1 MSYLRVENL
10 SKSFGDK
17 EVLKDINLEINEGE
31 FLCLL
36 GPSGCGKTTLLRIIA
51 GLEDLNGGEIF
62 LLNNDITKLE
72 PSKRGFGIVFQSY
85 ALFPNMTAYKNI
97 EFALKQKKLDKQ
109 QIEKKIAEVL
119 EIVGLTQEGSKY
131 PRELSG
137 GQQQRIAIARA
148 IALEPKFL
156 LLDEPMSALDA
167 KVRAKL
173 RLDIKKLQKK
183 LGITTI
189 MVTHD
194 QEEAITMADRIAV
207 LDSGK
212 IMQIDTP
219 EQIYQRP
226 QNLFT
231 AQFIGETNCLNI
243 NGEVCTIRPEY
254 VEVYRHTHLG
264 KKGQISNLEFR
275 GSTIRAEIKPENQL
289 YGDVIISDIP
299 MKQWVD
305 LGLKEEDK
313 ITFDFND
320 EYYIKYEVSVG
331 A

>member
-1 MSYLRVENL
+1 MSYLRVENI
-10 SKSFGDK
+10 SKSFGRK

-51 GLEDLNGGEIF
+51 GLEELNGGEVF
-62 LLNNDITKLE
+62 LMGEDITKLA
-72 PSKRGFGIVFQSY
+72 PAKRGFGIVFQSY

-97 EFALKQKKLDKQ
+97 EFALKQRKLDKEDIKNK
-109 QIEKKIAEVL
+109 IEEVL
-119 EIVGLTQEGSKY
+119 DIVGLKQEAAKY

-207 LDSGK
+207 LDSGR

-243 NGEVCTIRPEY
+243 NGEICTIRPEY
-254 VEVYRHTHLG
+254 VEVYKHTHLG

-275 GSTIRAEIKPENQL
+275 GSTIRAEIKPDNQL
-289 YGDVIISDIP
+289 YGEVIISDIP
-299 MKQWVD
+299 MKQWVNLD
-305 LGLKEEDK
+305 LKEEDK